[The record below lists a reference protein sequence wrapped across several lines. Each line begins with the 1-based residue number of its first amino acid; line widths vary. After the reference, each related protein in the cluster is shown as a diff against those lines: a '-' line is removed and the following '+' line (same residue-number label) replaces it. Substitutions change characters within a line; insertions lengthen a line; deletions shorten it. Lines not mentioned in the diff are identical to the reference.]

1 MKKISLFLMDMSE
14 EGKTSGVTRYLETLL
29 RGLKTYPNIEVCW
42 IRLVHSQN
50 LLIHRIKKVDNHIEY
65 IIPLPIN
72 VNSII
77 REAYWNKQYNSVVYH
92 LIQDL
97 LKDKQNILIH
107 IHTLNLI
114 DLALY
119 IKERINCKIITHIH
133 CIPWKG
139 LFNYDIKRFNYLYEK
154 MYIDSTGKNNK
165 DYIISEWEYRAYTK
179 ADSLICVTQCGAGF
193 LNKTITDTLPP
204 IYIIPNGIED
214 FCKEEKKKINNKKTI
229 HLIYAGTISPS
240 KGLSFILAALH
251 NIQKKGYKNY
261 TLKIAGT
268 GHPALV
274 QSLISQYKDVKFDF
288 LGELSFTQL
297 RRTYKKSDIGII
309 ASLQEQSSYTAIE
322 MAMHG
327 LAIITTAVDGLNE
340 MFNHEE
346 NALKTD
352 TTFNLDEGL
361 KVNLE
366 MLENQLIELIEN
378 VSKRHYLQK
387 QSRNLYLEKM
397 TAKLMINET
406 ISVYEQLTK

>member
-1 MKKISLFLMDMSE
+1 M
-14 EGKTSGVTRYLETLL
+14 RA
-29 RGLKTYPNIEVCW
+29 
-42 IRLVHSQN
+42 Q
-50 LLIHRIKKVDNHIEY
+50 
-65 IIPLPIN
+65 
-72 VNSII
+72 
-77 REAYWNKQYNSVVYH
+77 YH
-92 LIQDL
+92 LV
-97 LKDKQNILIH
+97 KDFLSYWLHYTIFKR
-107 IHTLNLI
+107 
-114 DLALY
+114 
-119 IKERINCKIITHIH
+119 K
-133 CIPWKG
+133 
-139 LFNYDIKRFNYLYEK
+139 DI
-154 MYIDSTGKNNK
+154 
-165 DYIISEWEYRAYTK
+165 
-179 ADSLICVTQCGAGF
+179 
-193 LNKTITDTLPP
+193 
-204 IYIIPNGIED
+204 
-214 FCKEEKKKINNKKTI
+214 
-229 HLIYAGTISPS
+229 
-240 KGLSFILAALH
+240 
-251 NIQKKGYKNY
+251 KNY

-352 TTFNLDEGL
+352 TTFNLNEGL